1 MIFGIGTDVVEVM
14 RIKESLSKFGDQLAK
29 KILTAAEMQTYQSV
43 TIKENLL
50 AKHFHAKEGFAK
62 VLG

>member
-29 KILTAAEMQTYQSV
+29 KY
-43 TIKENLL
+43 
-50 AKHFHAKEGFAK
+50 
-62 VLG
+62 

>member
-29 KILTAAEMQTYQSV
+29 KILTAAEMQT
-43 TIKENLL
+43 
-50 AKHFHAKEGFAK
+50 
-62 VLG
+62 